1 MQIFLFVKG
10 NLKMTLVFLQMDMDI
25 ISIDQK
31 IQNILKTEE
40 DKLDKYKETLSD
52 IERLLLNK
60 NLEICTKNKLVRS
73 KQDYIAKIKEL
84 EDNHAYNFY
93 ITETMPIIQRYKD
106 ILKKPVRMSFLSKKG
121 PEKNE
126 EKESIIREFLTIA
139 KKYTNIEQEEVDVES
154 RKEMCDHCHEKNL
167 VYSENVLI
175 CLCCGYEFEVGNNP
189 LSYKDISRTNI
200 LQKYTYER
208 RSHFRDCINQFQG
221 KQNCKI
227 PPEVYT
233 DLEEQFKKHNLLV
246 GDENTRKE
254 ERFSKV
260 KKEHVMLFLRELKY
274 DKQYENINYIYSQ
287 LTGAK
292 CYDISHLE
300 EQLMADFDTL
310 VNLYIKKFKYEKKIA
325 RKSFMN
331 INYVFYQLLNKNK
344 YHCKKEEFN
353 ILKTIDRK
361 TFHDDVFKELF
372 EELGWNHVPFF

>member
-1 MQIFLFVKG
+1 MEI
-10 NLKMTLVFLQMDMDI
+10 DI
-25 ISIDQK
+25 ISLDNK
-31 IQNILKTEE
+31 IQSQLKNEE
-40 DKLDKYKETLSD
+40 EKLEKYKETIFD
-52 IERLLLNK
+52 IENLLQKN
-60 NLEICTKNKLVRS
+60 NLEMCTKTKLEKS
-73 KQDYIAKIKEL
+73 LNYYKQKISVI
-84 EDNHAYNFY
+84 EDGQILNFY
-93 ITETMPIIQRYKD
+93 LGETIPIIKQYKE
-106 ILKKPVRMSFLSKKG
+106 ILKKPVKINFLSKKT
-121 PEKNE
+121 PVNND
-126 EKESIIREFLTIA
+126 EKENVVKTFLNIA
-139 KKYTNIEQEEVDVES
+139 KKYITIECEEKECENPK
-154 RKEMCDHCHEKNL
+154 KEMCDFCKAKNL
-167 VYSENVLI
+167 VFSDNILI
-175 CLCCGYEFEVGNNP
+175 CLNCGCECETGNNP

-233 DLEEQFKKHNLLV
+233 GLEEQFKKHNLLV
-246 GDENTRKE
+246 GDESTPKE
-254 ERFSKV
+254 ERYSKV
-260 KKEHVMLFLRELKY
+260 KKEHIMLFLRELKY
-274 DKQYENINYIYSQ
+274 DKQYENINFIYSQ

-292 CYDISHLE
+292 NYDISHLE

>member
-1 MQIFLFVKG
+1 
-10 NLKMTLVFLQMDMDI
+10 MDIDI
-25 ISIDQK
+25 ISIDNK
-31 IQNILKTEE
+31 IQNQLKMEE
-40 DKLDKYKETLSD
+40 DKLDKYKETLRD
-52 IERLLLNK
+52 IDRLLQNAS
-60 NLEICTKNKLVRS
+60 LEKCTRNKLLRS
-73 KQDYIAKIKEL
+73 KNEYIAKIKDL
-84 EDNHAYNFY
+84 EDNQTYNFY
-93 ITETMPIIQRYKD
+93 LTETMPIIARYKD
-106 ILKKPVRMSFLSKKG
+106 ILKKPVKMSFLSKHA
-121 PEKNE
+121 PVKNE
-126 EKESIIREFLTIA
+126 EKESIIREFLNIA
-139 KKYTNIEQEEVDVES
+139 KKYTNIEQEERSEDEA
-154 RKEMCDHCHEKNL
+154 KENCEYCKGKNL
-167 VYSENVLI
+167 VYSDNVLI
-175 CLCCGYEFEVGNNP
+175 CLLCGYEFDVGNNP

-233 DLEEQFKKHNLLV
+233 DLEEQFRKHNLLV
-246 GDENTRKE
+246 GDSSTPKE

-274 DKQYENINYIYSQ
+274 DKQYENINFIYSQ
-287 LTGAK
+287 MTGAK

-300 EQLMADFDTL
+300 EQLMSDFDTL